1 MGLDLNGNSVTR
13 LTVGAQGQAINHIIQ
28 DGLMLYLDAADKNSY
43 PGSGT
48 SWYDLSGN
56 AYNGTLYGGTTYNS
70 SESSGVIQLNGSGC
84 YVNVPGINLSSS
96 NFTVIAAARYTSG
109 SGRIISGL
117 SNNWLMGHWSN
128 SVANYYSAGWV
139 STVGAGGSDTS
150 WRIYA
155 GTGNLSSGV
164 YSMYIDG
171 ILNVS
176 GGGGTAGPN
185 GLCIGGYGPGGPSE
199 FSSGQVGFVLAYN
212 RVLTANE
219 INQTYGVLMKRY
231 NSSGGYYNCGY
242 GCQYY
247 TYNPGC
253 AVCSRYV

>member
-1 MGLDLNGNSVTR
+1 MGLDINGNSLTR

-28 DGLMLYLDAADKNSY
+28 DGLVLYLDAADKNSY

-48 SWYDLSGN
+48 VWYDLSGN
-56 AYNGTLYGGTTYNS
+56 GYNGTFYGGTTFNS
-70 SESSGVIQLNGSGC
+70 SESLGVIQLNGSGS
-84 YVNVPGINLSSS
+84 YVNVPGISLSSS

-117 SNNWLMGHWSN
+117 YNNWLLGHWSN

-139 STVGAGGSDTS
+139 SSVGPGGSDTS

-155 GTGNLSSGV
+155 GTGVIGGA
-164 YSMYIDG
+164 YTMYING
-171 ILNVS
+171 NYNVS
-176 GGGGTAGPN
+176 NTNGTAGPN

-199 FSSGQVGFVLAYN
+199 FSYGQVGFVLAYN
-212 RVLTANE
+212 RVLTAAE
-219 INQTYGVLMKRY
+219 INQSYGALMKRY
-231 NSSGGYYNCGY
+231 TSTSGGYYNCAY

-253 AVCSRYV
+253 TAC

>member
-28 DGLMLYLDAADKNSY
+28 DGLSLYLDAADKNSY

-48 SWYDLSGN
+48 VWYDLSGN
-56 AYNGTLYGGTTYNS
+56 GYNGTLYGGTTFNS
-70 SESSGVIQLNGSGC
+70 SESLGVIQLNGSGC
-84 YVNVPGINLSSS
+84 YVGVPGLNLSSS

-109 SGRIISGL
+109 SGRIISAL
-117 SNNWLMGHWSN
+117 NNNWLLGHWSN

-139 STVGAGGSDTS
+139 SSVGPGGSDTS
-150 WRIYA
+150 WRIYT
-155 GTGNLSSGV
+155 GTGVIGGA
-164 YSMYIDG
+164 YTMYINANN
-171 ILNVS
+171 NVS
-176 GGGGTAGPN
+176 NTNGTAGPN

-199 FSSGQVGFVLAYN
+199 FSYGQVGFVLAYN
-212 RVLTANE
+212 RVLTSHE
-219 INQTYGVLMKRY
+219 INQTYGALMKRY

-247 TYNPGC
+247 TNNPGC
-253 AVCSRYV
+253 TAC